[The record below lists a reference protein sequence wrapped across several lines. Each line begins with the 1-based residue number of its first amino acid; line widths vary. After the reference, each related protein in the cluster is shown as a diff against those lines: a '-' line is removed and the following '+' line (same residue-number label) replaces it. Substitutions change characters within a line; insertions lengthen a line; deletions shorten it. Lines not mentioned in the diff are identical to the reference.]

1 MILRKI
7 TSAIVLCICV
17 CLLSGR
23 PCFSLSAA
31 SFGRAR
37 LSQRVVKGATPLA
50 RRRDERGSEGIIT
63 ISGSKSCGRSNGIG
77 ALDAATRAAS
87 NDVPE
92 GLPSSAASSSFLQVA
107 DKLTTMFPFWVTSA
121 ALLGLLK
128 PASLAWFAASNNAV
142 TASLGAVMFAT
153 GLTVTVEDF
162 TRVKGKPRAV
172 LLGLFCQWTF
182 MPTLA
187 YCTAKAFGLS
197 KAFFLGLALVGCSP
211 GGTASN
217 LVTYIAGADVAL
229 SVFLTTC
236 STCLAAFLT
245 PLLTKVVCGQVVAV
259 NALALAESTAKVVLA
274 PVALGVYVNYNFPRF
289 SAFLSKF
296 APLSSV
302 AIVSLICGSVVASNH
317 QIARACGPRL
327 IGAVAVMHSLGFAIG
342 YAFPRIFGQSKKTA
356 RTISIETGMQ
366 NSALAVV
373 LATTLPYTGC
383 KLPPAISATIHSC
396 IGSAAA
402 ALWRLQDERSKRQE

>member
-7 TSAIVLCICV
+7 TSTIVLCICV

-50 RRRDERGSEGIIT
+50 RRRDERGIIT
-63 ISGSKSCGRSNGIG
+63 IGLSGSKSCGRSNGIG

-172 LLGLFCQWTF
+172 LLGLFCQW
-182 MPTLA
+182 
-187 YCTAKAFGLS
+187 C
-197 KAFFLGLALVGCSP
+197 
-211 GGTASN
+211 
-217 LVTYIAGADVAL
+217 VAR
-229 SVFLTTC
+229 
-236 STCLAAFLT
+236 
-245 PLLTKVVCGQVVAV
+245 
-259 NALALAESTAKVVLA
+259 
-274 PVALGVYVNYNFPRF
+274 ALGW
-289 SAFLSKF
+289 
-296 APLSSV
+296 
-302 AIVSLICGSVVASNH
+302 
-317 QIARACGPRL
+317 
-327 IGAVAVMHSLGFAIG
+327 
-342 YAFPRIFGQSKKTA
+342 
-356 RTISIETGMQ
+356 
-366 NSALAVV
+366 
-373 LATTLPYTGC
+373 LPVW
-383 KLPPAISATIHSC
+383 KV
-396 IGSAAA
+396 SAA
-402 ALWRLQDERSKRQE
+402 LCPIVHLTQTFFTPRPKNQK